1 MTPWS
6 LPMPRDPLDT
16 LARVRRMSHE
26 EALAALALVLQAEE
40 EADGLAKQAERTIAA
55 ETVAAG
61 ALDGDDGVVEA
72 FAAWLPGARQRAAQ
86 ARGACECAQAD
97 VSRAR
102 AVLAMTRAGVEA
114 VATLLDE
121 QSSRRAAAAARQEQ
135 HALDDAVRGRTGAG
149 PLATGPLATWPLAT

>member
-1 MTPWS
+1 MT
-6 LPMPRDPLDT
+6 RDPLDT
-16 LARVRRMSHE
+16 LARVRRMAHE
-26 EALAALALVLQAEE
+26 EALAPLALALQAEE
-40 EADGLAKQAERTIAA
+40 EADGLAKQAERTIAT

-86 ARGACECAQAD
+86 ARGACERAQAD

-121 QSSRRAAAAARQEQ
+121 QASRRAAAAARQEQ
-135 HALDDAVRGRTGAG
+135 HALDDTTRGRTGAG
-149 PLATGPLATWPLAT
+149 PLAP

>member
-1 MTPWS
+1 
-6 LPMPRDPLDT
+6 MPRDPLDT

-86 ARGACECAQAD
+86 ARGACERAQAD

-114 VATLLDE
+114 VAALLDE
-121 QSSRRAAAAARQEQ
+121 QESRWAAAAARQEQ
-135 HALDDAVRGRTGAG
+135 HALDDAARGRTG
-149 PLATGPLATWPLAT
+149 PGPLATWPLATWPLAT

>member
-1 MTPWS
+1 MTLWS

-16 LARVRRMSHE
+16 LARVRRMAHE

-40 EADGLAKQAERTIAA
+40 AADDLAKQAERTIAA

-86 ARGACECAQAD
+86 ARGACERAQAD

-121 QSSRRAAAAARQEQ
+121 QASRRAALAARQEQ
-135 HALDDAVRGRTGAG
+135 HALDDATRGRVGAG
-149 PLATGPLATWPLAT
+149 PLAPWPLAP

>member
-1 MTPWS
+1 
-6 LPMPRDPLDT
+6 MPRDPLDT

-40 EADGLAKQAERTIAA
+40 EADDLAKQAERTIAA
-55 ETVAAG
+55 ETFAAG

-86 ARGACECAQAD
+86 ARGACERAQAD

-121 QSSRRAAAAARQEQ
+121 QASRRAAAAARQEQ
-135 HALDDAVRGRTGAG
+135 HALDDAAHGRTGAG
-149 PLATGPLATWPLAT
+149 PLATWPLAM

>member
-1 MTPWS
+1 
-6 LPMPRDPLDT
+6 MPRDPLDT

-55 ETVAAG
+55 ETFAAG

-72 FAAWLPGARQRAAQ
+72 FAAWLPGARQRAAL
-86 ARGACECAQAD
+86 ARGACERAQAD

-121 QSSRRAAAAARQEQ
+121 QASRRAAVAARQEQ
-135 HALDDAVRGRTGAG
+135 HALDDAARGRTG
-149 PLATGPLATWPLAT
+149 PGPLATWPLAT

>member
-1 MTPWS
+1 
-6 LPMPRDPLDT
+6 MPRDPLDT

-55 ETVAAG
+55 ETLAAG

-86 ARGACECAQAD
+86 ARGACERAQAD

-102 AVLAMTRAGVEA
+102 RAGHDPRRGGSGRHLAGRAGVA
-114 VATLLDE
+114 PGRRGCAPGAARAGRCRPRTH
-121 QSSRRAAAAARQEQ
+121 RPRTACNRAAC
-135 HALDDAVRGRTGAG
+135 DMTV
-149 PLATGPLATWPLAT
+149 PATGRVSHA

>member
-1 MTPWS
+1 
-6 LPMPRDPLDT
+6 MPRDPLDI

-40 EADGLAKQAERTIAA
+40 EADDLAKQAERTIAA
-55 ETVAAG
+55 ETFAAG

-86 ARGACECAQAD
+86 ARGACERAQAD

-121 QSSRRAAAAARQEQ
+121 QASRRAAAAARQEQ
-135 HALDDAVRGRTGAG
+135 HALDDAARGRTGAG
-149 PLATGPLATWPLAT
+149 PLATCPLATWPPAT

>member
-1 MTPWS
+1 MTQWS

-16 LARVRRMSHE
+16 LARVRRMAHE
-26 EALAALALVLQAEE
+26 EALATLAGALEVEGK
-40 EADGLAKQAERTIAA
+40 ADNLAKQAERTIAA

-86 ARGACECAQAD
+86 ARGACERAQAD

-114 VATLLDE
+114 VATLLNE
-121 QSSRRAAAAARQEQ
+121 QASRRAALAARQEQ
-135 HALDDAVRGRTGAG
+135 HALDDAARGRVGGG
-149 PLATGPLATWPLAT
+149 PLAL